1 MKLVD
6 ILPLEK
12 WIELEKEIN
21 KRFGLNAA
29 VFDVDGTRI
38 TDFKKWANRLCPVVK
53 TNEKGGSFI
62 CAVAHQNAAIQA
74 EKTRKFVI
82 VECDAGL
89 VKVVVPIFVDD
100 EFLGVAGGCGL
111 LLNNSEVDTFLINK
125 TTGIDVG
132 EIENL
137 SNDIKIIRN
146 DEMESLIEYIQ
157 KEIAWIIHN
166 FENKQS
172 LLIRKNY
179 QKENLVTN
187 PAHEEN

>member
-6 ILPLEK
+6 ILSLEK

-29 VFDVDGTRI
+29 VFDADGTRI
-38 TDFKKWANRLCPVVK
+38 TNFKKWANRLCPVVK
-53 TNEKGGSFI
+53 ANEKGGSFI
-62 CAVAHQNAAIQA
+62 CAVAHQNAASQA
-74 EKTRKFVI
+74 KKTRKSVI

-89 VKVVVPIFVDD
+89 VKVVVPIFVDG

-111 LLNNSEVDTFLINK
+111 LLNNSEVDTFLTNK

-137 SNDIKIIRN
+137 SNDIKIIS
-146 DEMESLIEYIQ
+146 DDKIELLIEYIQ
-157 KEIAWIIHN
+157 KEIAWILSN
-166 FENKQS
+166 FENRRTV
-172 LLIRKNY
+172 LIRKN
-179 QKENLVTN
+179 L
-187 PAHEEN
+187 